1 MAARGG
7 RNTPSGR
14 KFFLLFE
21 EGEWQELGEKFIKKL
36 FIFLNS
42 TVDDYWFKITI
53 FLGTVD
59 DEIREIYARV
69 QGISTRSRRGHNRR

>member
-42 TVDDYWFKITI
+42 TVDNY
-53 FLGTVD
+53 
-59 DEIREIYARV
+59 
-69 QGISTRSRRGHNRR
+69 